1 MLLIGS
7 RALVANNPELEG
19 TRKCVDWD
27 YICTLDQF
35 KAWHKANKDNLQ
47 FAVPTQGGKYYHARD
62 KDGMNYEFELA
73 WPGTSAEDLLKHYG
87 LLDHVYKP
95 EIGPVPAINP
105 DLLIIKLSHR
115 YKRNSPHF
123 LKTMSDIK
131 YLREKVGAEFFE
143 KFMQNGINGPIMAKR
158 EAESYDYAH
167 PKLNVSSKEFFN
179 GDGVQYVYNHDSIHL
194 AVAITQEWDQP
205 EIQDNYDHHPVPAYT
220 FYMKDGSEVMTSKEK
235 FMSVHESIR
244 LYGVY
249 EESCVLAL
257 ERSQIPH
264 NMMPTMD
271 GSVWFDR
278 CRSGPS
284 PRWSFEMALMKVC
297 TSITSG
303 WFREYAWENYQ
314 KVLDLYNELGEN
326 DYIERFTK
334 NQHLLTPYNG
344 EKY

>member
-19 TRKCVDWD
+19 VRRTLDWD
-27 YICTLDQF
+27 FICTIEQF
-35 KAWHKANKDNLQ
+35 TAWHKANKANLQ

-73 WPGTSAEDLLKHYG
+73 WEGTSAAMLLQQYG
-87 LLDHVYKP
+87 IVGIYD
-95 EIGPVPAINP
+95 EPVTAIND
-105 DLLIIKLSHR
+105 DLYLIKMSHR

-131 YLREKVGAEFFE
+131 FLREKEGQWELDRWMDNVV
-143 KFMQNGINGPIMAKR
+143 NVPILKAR

-167 PKLNVSSKEFFN
+167 PKLNVSSKEFFT
-179 GDGVQYVYNHDSIHL
+179 GDGVNYIYDHDSIHE
-194 AVAITQEWDQP
+194 TQALLWSDNGDTEWP
-205 EIQDNYDHHPVPAYT
+205 RPAYT

-235 FMSVHESIR
+235 FFSVEEKIR

-264 NMMPTMD
+264 GLGKEGGPTA
-271 GSVWFDR
+271 
-278 CRSGPS
+278 
-284 PRWSFEMALMKVC
+284 RWSFEMALMKVC

-314 KVLDLYNELGEN
+314 KVLDLYNEQGEN
-326 DYIERFTK
+326 TYIENFNSLK
-334 NQHLLTPYNG
+334 HLLKPYTG
-344 EKY
+344 ETY

>member
-7 RALVANNPELEG
+7 RALLANNPELEG
-19 TRKCVDWD
+19 VRKCVDWD

-35 KAWHKANKDNLQ
+35 KAWHKANKDKLQ

-73 WPGTSAEDLLKHYG
+73 WPGTTAERLLNAYG
-87 LLDHVYKP
+87 LLEHKWVP
-95 EIGPVPAINP
+95 EIGPVPALND
-105 DLLIIKLSHR
+105 DLLLIKLSHR

-131 YLREKVGAEFFE
+131 FLRSKVYNEGKRWLLEYKE
-143 KFMQNGINGPIMAKR
+143 LLQLR

-167 PKLNVSSKEFFN
+167 PKLNVTSKEFFN
-179 GDGVQYVYNHDSIHL
+179 GDGVNYVYDHDSIHL
-194 AVAITQEWDQP
+194 AVALHWEWDQP
-205 EIQDNYDHHPVPAYT
+205 ENQDNYDTHPRPAYT
-220 FYMKDGSEVMTSKEK
+220 YYMKDGSEVMTSKEK
-235 FMSVHESIR
+235 FMSVDEETR
-244 LYGVY
+244 LAGVY

-264 NMMPTMD
+264 GLGKEGGPTA
-271 GSVWFDR
+271 
-278 CRSGPS
+278 
-284 PRWSFEMALMKVC
+284 RWSFEMALMKVC

-326 DYIERFTK
+326 DYIQRFNK
-334 NQHLLTPYNG
+334 NQHLLKPYTG
-344 EKY
+344 ETY

>member
-7 RALVANNPELEG
+7 RALVRNNPELESQ
-19 TRKCVDWD
+19 RKCVDWD
-27 YICTLDQF
+27 FICTLDQF
-35 KAWHKANKDNLQ
+35 RQWHRHHKGRLQ

-73 WPGTSAEDLLKHYG
+73 WPGTSAEILLNEYNATNWQIPVTASNHDLL
-87 LLDHVYKP
+87 
-95 EIGPVPAINP
+95 
-105 DLLIIKLSHR
+105 LIKESHK

-123 LKTMSDIK
+123 LKTMQDIHFLRHK
-131 YLREKVGAEFFE
+131 VNGGQPVKWIERNREILALRES
-143 KFMQNGINGPIMAKR
+143 
-158 EAESYDYAH
+158 ESYNYAH
-167 PKLNVSSKEFFN
+167 PKLDVTSKEFFT
-179 GDGVQYVYNHDSIHL
+179 GDGVNYIYDHDSIHE
-194 AVAITQEWDQP
+194 TQALLWSDNGDTEWP
-205 EIQDNYDHHPVPAYT
+205 RPAYT

-235 FMSVHESIR
+235 FFSVEERIR

-264 NMMPTMD
+264 
-271 GSVWFDR
+271 GLGKEG
-278 CRSGPS
+278 GPS
-284 PRWSFEMALMKVC
+284 ARWSFEMALMKVC

-326 DYIERFTK
+326 DYIERFNE
-334 NQHLLTPYNG
+334 NQDLLKPYKG
-344 EKY
+344 EQY

>member
-19 TRKCVDWD
+19 IRRTVDWD
-27 YICTLDQF
+27 FICTIEQF
-35 KAWHKANKDNLQ
+35 TQWHKANKDNLQ
-47 FAVPTQGGKYYHARD
+47 FAVPTQKGKYYHARD

-73 WPGTSAEDLLKHYG
+73 WPGTSAEDFLKHYG
-87 LLDHVYKP
+87 LLEHKWVP

-105 DLLIIKLSHR
+105 DLLLIKLSHR

-123 LKTMSDIK
+123 LKTTSDIK

-179 GDGVQYVYNHDSIHL
+179 GDGVQYVYDHDSIHL
-194 AVAITQEWDQP
+194 AVALLYDPDLFHINHEGLEWLGR
-205 EIQDNYDHHPVPAYT
+205 NSPAYT
-220 FYMKDGSEVMTSKEK
+220 YYMKDGSEVMTSKEK
-235 FMSVHESIR
+235 FFSVEEGIR

-264 NMMPTMD
+264 GLGKEGGPTA
-271 GSVWFDR
+271 
-278 CRSGPS
+278 
-284 PRWSFEMALMKVC
+284 RWSFEMALMKVC

-303 WFREYAWENYQ
+303 WFRQYAWENYS

-326 DYIERFTK
+326 DYIERFNK
-334 NQHLLTPYNG
+334 NQHLLTPYIG

>member
-19 TRKCVDWD
+19 VRRTIDWD
-27 YICTLDQF
+27 FICTIEQF
-35 KAWHKANKDNLQ
+35 TAWHKHNKSELQ
-47 FAVPTQGGKYYHARD
+47 FAVPTQQGKYYHARD

-73 WPGTSAEDLLKHYG
+73 WEGTSALLLLQQYG
-87 LLDHVYKP
+87 LHNHVWKP
-95 EIGPVPAINP
+95 EIGPVPAIND
-105 DLLIIKLSHR
+105 DLYMIKMCHR

-131 YLREKVGAEFFE
+131 FLREKC
-143 KFMQNGINGPIMAKR
+143 GPDVDKWLSVVSVNQSIIKLR

-167 PKLNVSSKEFFN
+167 PRLNVSSRDFFN
-179 GDGVQYVYNHDSIHL
+179 GDGVNYVYDHDSIHE
-194 AVAITQEWDQP
+194 AVALNWCLGP
-205 EIQDNYDHHPVPAYT
+205 KPAYT
-220 FYMKDGSEVMTSKEK
+220 FYMKDGSEVMTSKAK
-235 FMSVHESIR
+235 FFSVDESIR
-244 LYGVY
+244 LEGVY

-264 NMMPTMD
+264 
-271 GSVWFDR
+271 GLGKEG
-278 CRSGPS
+278 GPS
-284 PRWSFEMALMKVC
+284 ARWSFEMALMKVC

-326 DYIERFTK
+326 DYIERF
-334 NQHLLTPYNG
+334 NRNNHLLKPYTG
-344 EKY
+344 ENY

>member
-1 MLLIGS
+1 MLIGS

-19 TRKCVDWD
+19 VRKCVDWD
-27 YICTLDQF
+27 FICTIEQF
-35 KAWHKANKDNLQ
+35 TAWHKANKANLR

-73 WPGTSAEDLLKHYG
+73 WPGTSAEKLLQGYGGEGIATNYDLLF
-87 LLDHVYKP
+87 
-95 EIGPVPAINP
+95 
-105 DLLIIKLSHR
+105 IKLSHR

-131 YLREKVGAEFFE
+131 FLRSKLNRIDELYTGKEWELFKLRES
-143 KFMQNGINGPIMAKR
+143 
-158 EAESYDYAH
+158 ESYTYAH

-179 GDGVQYVYNHDSIHL
+179 GDGVNYVYDHDSIHL
-194 AVAITQEWDQP
+194 AVALITS
-205 EIQDNYDHHPVPAYT
+205 NYEVDHDGYSLIELREPKKSPAYT
-220 FYMKDGSEVMTSKEK
+220 FYMKEGSEVMTSKEK
-235 FMSVHESIR
+235 FMSQPEHIR

-264 NMMPTMD
+264 GLGKD
-271 GSVWFDR
+271 G
-278 CRSGPS
+278 GPS

-326 DYIERFTK
+326 NYVELFTQ
-334 NQHLLTPYNG
+334 NQHLLKPYKG
-344 EKY
+344 EQY

>member
-19 TRKCVDWD
+19 VRRTLDWD
-27 YICTLDQF
+27 FICTIEQF
-35 KAWHKANKDNLQ
+35 TAWHKANKANLQ

-73 WPGTSAEDLLKHYG
+73 WPGTSAEILLKSYEQSDRDSVEGMHTAMNEDLL
-87 LLDHVYKP
+87 L
-95 EIGPVPAINP
+95 
-105 DLLIIKLSHR
+105 IKLSHR

-131 YLREKVGAEFFE
+131 YLRGKIYNEGKRWLLEYKDVF
-143 KFMQNGINGPIMAKR
+143 KLR

-167 PKLNVSSKEFFN
+167 PKLNVSSKEFFT
-179 GDGVQYVYNHDSIHL
+179 GDGVQYVYDHDSIHE
-194 AVAITQEWDQP
+194 AVALM
-205 EIQDNYDHHPVPAYT
+205 YRPAYT
-220 FYMKDGSEVMTSKEK
+220 FYMKEGSEVMTSKEK
-235 FMSVHESIR
+235 FFKVIEDCR
-244 LYGVY
+244 LFGVY

-264 NMMPTMD
+264 GLGKEGGPTA
-271 GSVWFDR
+271 
-278 CRSGPS
+278 
-284 PRWSFEMALMKVC
+284 RWSFEMALMKVC

-326 DYIERFTK
+326 DYIERFNK
-334 NQHLLTPYNG
+334 NQHLLKPYTG
-344 EKY
+344 ETY